1 MRQGNAV
8 RRVNVHGLRF
18 RVAGTARSGISN
30 MADTDIPFEA
40 LHVLLL
46 EDISDQAI
54 AFAQVQFMAIAG
66 NHARSVLSAML
77 QNSQSVVNLLIYRT
91 TGDDADDATHNLCPC
106 SNLSF
111 IYCAVHAPR

>member
-1 MRQGNAV
+1 
-8 RRVNVHGLRF
+8 
-18 RVAGTARSGISN
+18 

-66 NHARSVLSAML
+66 NHARSVLPAVL

-91 TGDDADDATHNLCPC
+91 TGDDADDATHNLCPLLKSIVHILRC
-106 SNLSF
+106 ARAALAIEHFPHPIKQASNVILEGEKF
-111 IYCAVHAPR
+111 PLQ